1 MESTVTAGNVLR
13 KVLFLTLFGFLAL
26 ILAGPVIAVFSVV
39 LSLILSL
46 LAVMLPFFLFGL
58 ILWLPFQAFVLGQ
71 KVEWDKIGASAKAL
85 VSGLLGAFGRTFR
98 GGVYAV
104 RGIGRAVGGVARFTS
119 RAVGGTVRVLGTVL
133 LCAVL
138 GALAGGVLGV
148 VGGMMHDDPD
158 YRTPVGLAV
167 GAGVGAIF
175 GLARLT
181 GRKPMVIVAE
191 VVEPV
196 KTVEVAQ
203 RKRMGYPGL
212 RGCVEVPAK

>member
-1 MESTVTAGNVLR
+1 MESTLTAGDVLR
-13 KVLFLTLFGFLAL
+13 KILFLTLFGFLAL

-46 LAVMLPFFLFGL
+46 IAVLLPFFLFGL
-58 ILWLPFQAFVLGQ
+58 ILWLPFQSLVLGQ
-71 KVEWDKIGASAKAL
+71 KVEWNKVGASAKAL
-85 VSGLLGAFGRTFR
+85 VGGLLGAFGRTFR

-104 RGIGRAVGGVARFTS
+104 RGVGRGVGRVAGFTS
-119 RAVGGTVRVLGTVL
+119 RLVGGTVLVAFSVLVA
-133 LCAVL
+133 AVL

-167 GAGVGAIF
+167 GAGVGVIF

-181 GRKPMVIVAE
+181 GRRTKVIVAE

-196 KTVEVAQ
+196 RTMQAVHMP
-203 RKRMGYPGL
+203 RMGHPGL
-212 RGCVEVPAK
+212 KGCVEVPAK